1 MDYTIS
7 EVFELPSK
15 GKIYETE
22 VKPLVRLRAMTTD
35 DEMRRLAP
43 SDRQYQTI
51 CNVID
56 ACIVDDIGISS
67 YDMCLGDFQ
76 FLLHKLRV
84 VTYGADYRATMTC
97 PFCGYADDRT
107 INLESLEIL
116 PYSEEVEKY
125 LNFELPK
132 TKHHIKLKMQTPRLL
147 DEIQIQAKDLR
158 KKAPDIGD
166 TAFLLSVQL
175 SIAEID
181 HKKPSVV
188 TIMDFVRNLPMMD
201 TNYIIKASQAI
212 NEKVGLVNEVSN
224 TCPVCGLDYSNTF
237 RITGEFFGPSIDA

>member
-22 VKPLVRLRAMTTD
+22 VKSQVRLRAMTTD

-43 SDRQYQTI
+43 SQRQYQTI
-51 CNVID
+51 CDIID
-56 ACIVDDIGISS
+56 GCIVDDIGISS

-76 FLLHKLRV
+76 FLLYKLRII
-84 VTYGADYRATMTC
+84 TYGPEYKGTLTC
-97 PFCGYADDRT
+97 PYCGCTDPTSID
-107 INLESLEIL
+107 LESLPVLEYTDEI
-116 PYSEEVEKY
+116 EKY
-125 LNFELPK
+125 LNFELPV
-132 TKHHIKLKMQTPRLL
+132 TKKHIKLKMQTPRLL
-147 DEIQIQAKDLR
+147 DDIAAQSKELR

-166 TAFLLSVQL
+166 TAFLFSVQL

-188 TIMDFVRNLPMMD
+188 TLMDFVRNLPMKD

-212 NEKVGLVNEVSN
+212 NEKVGIKNIVLN
-224 TCPVCGLDYSNTF
+224 TCPVCGLDYSNSF
-237 RITGEFFGPSIDA
+237 RITSEFFGPSVEF